1 MNKGFTAT
9 ELIVVIVILGT
20 LAILS
25 VSRFNVYLAK
35 GRQAEAKVNLT
46 TIGSLQETWKFGHGK
61 YNAAPGGGGVG
72 EFGSTDK
79 CGTTA
84 GQQMENKLGF
94 RPKDC
99 DKLRYGYN
107 WDASEALATSSND
120 KDKYI
125 YPGCNEIDKWE
136 LTYATAG
143 LENSAPSVIKKCTD

>member
-1 MNKGFTAT
+1 MQMNKGFTAT
-9 ELIVVIVILGT
+9 EIIVVIVILGI

-61 YNAAPGGGGVG
+61 YNNKPGGVVG
-72 EFGSTDK
+72 AS
-79 CGTTA
+79 GTT
-84 GQQMENKLGF
+84 NKCNPTASEMGNELGF
-94 RPKDC
+94 SPKDC
-99 DKLRYGYN
+99 SELRYGYN
-107 WDASEALATSSND
+107 WDTSEAIATSTSN
-120 KDKYI
+120 KNKYI
-125 YPGCNEIDKWE
+125 YPGCDEIDKWE